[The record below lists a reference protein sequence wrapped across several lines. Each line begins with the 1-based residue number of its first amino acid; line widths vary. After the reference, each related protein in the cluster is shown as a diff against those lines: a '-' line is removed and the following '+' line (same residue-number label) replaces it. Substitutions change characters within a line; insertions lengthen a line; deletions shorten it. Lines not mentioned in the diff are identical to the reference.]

1 MAPSSSFGRQ
11 SHDQAIWALDRN
23 SRTGGIHFGVLATA
37 LNSRGGGLRS
47 AVARDEE
54 LRQSRPDLWQSMEAT
69 RRAKTGR
76 PLRRTG
82 DSERWGSS
90 HCAFGCLSHSVGRNC
105 SVSNGETPPQLRLSS
120 RNRVA
125 VPARPESAQNRYVYR
140 TFDARRLS
148 SVEKRSRRGSSCQ
161 LCV

>member
-1 MAPSSSFGRQ
+1 MAHRLPLEGNRMTKRFGR
-11 SHDQAIWALDRN
+11 S
-23 SRTGGIHFGVLATA
+23 TGTRGLAEYISA
-37 LNSRGGGLRS
+37 FWLRRSILEEEGLRS